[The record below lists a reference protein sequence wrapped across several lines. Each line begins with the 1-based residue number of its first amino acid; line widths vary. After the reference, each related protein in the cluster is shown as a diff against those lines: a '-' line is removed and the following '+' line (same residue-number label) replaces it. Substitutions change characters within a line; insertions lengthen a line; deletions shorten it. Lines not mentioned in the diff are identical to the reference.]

1 LSPDNVPASHQEDI
15 MTISSRLAARKGFK
29 SMGGRTAASRRQ
41 LITLLRHAKLAPEIP
56 VKELM
61 HLAEHVEAFSVTP
74 GTVVFREG
82 DAGSW
87 MAILAQG
94 GVEILKKRGDG
105 QTLVMSVEGPGR
117 LIGEMSLVDGQE
129 RSATCVAKERCVL
142 IAITRDHLDN
152 IMVEYPALAAGLM
165 LKIMRLMSR
174 RLRMTSG
181 RLAELM

>member
-1 LSPDNVPASHQEDI
+1 

-29 SMGGRTAASRRQ
+29 SLGGSSPAARRQ
-41 LITLLRHAKLAPEIP
+41 LISLLKRAKLSPEIP
-56 VKELM
+56 AREIPN
-61 HLAEHVEAFSVTP
+61 LANHVEAFSIAP
-74 GTVVFREG
+74 KTVVFREG
-82 DAGSW
+82 DAGTW

-105 QTLVMSVEGPGR
+105 QTLVMSVEGTGR
-117 LIGEMSLVDGQE
+117 LIGEMSLVDGQA

-142 IAITRDHLDN
+142 IAITHDHLDD
-152 IMVEYPALAAGLM
+152 IMRDNPALAAGLM

>member
-1 LSPDNVPASHQEDI
+1 

-29 SMGGRTAASRRQ
+29 SLGGATPAARRQ
-41 LITLLRHAKLAPEIP
+41 LIALLRRAKLAPEIP
-56 VKELM
+56 ARELT
-61 HLAEHVEAFSVTP
+61 HLAEHVEAFNVAA

-82 DAGSW
+82 DAGTW
-87 MAILAQG
+87 LAILAQG

-117 LIGEMSLVDGQE
+117 MIGEMALIDGQV
-129 RSATCVAKERCVL
+129 RSATCVAKERCVV
-142 IAITRDHLDN
+142 IVISHDHLDS
-152 IMVEYPALAAGLM
+152 IMQEYPALAAGLM